1 MRAVITA
8 VGHFVSDR
16 KLTNNEIEK
25 MVDTNDDWIISRTGI
40 KERRILDKGIGT
52 SYMAVKAANQVLEQK
67 NISAQELDL
76 IIVATVTPDMLVPA
90 TVAFVQKE
98 LNATNCWGFDL
109 NGGCTGFVCALA
121 TASQFIETG
130 KCQKVLVIG
139 SDKMS
144 AITDYEDRNTCIL
157 FGDAAGA
164 VLIEPLQDENYG
176 IMDFMLHLN
185 GEGHKYLNIP
195 AGGSLEPASHK
206 TVDNKMHYLRQDG
219 RAVFKQAV
227 THMASVTEKI
237 MKKYDFTGKDIKFL
251 IPHQANYRIIDAV
264 AKKLKLD
271 KNQVIINIEKYG
283 NTTAASI
290 PLALSE
296 ANMEKK

>member
-1 MRAVITA
+1 
-8 VGHFVSDR
+8 
-16 KLTNNEIEK
+16 
-25 MVDTNDDWIISRTGI
+25 
-40 KERRILDKGIGT
+40 
-52 SYMAVKAANQVLEQK
+52 
-67 NISAQELDL
+67 
-76 IIVATVTPDMLVPA
+76 MLVPA

-219 RAVFKQAV
+219 
-227 THMASVTEKI
+227 
-237 MKKYDFTGKDIKFL
+237 
-251 IPHQANYRIIDAV
+251 
-264 AKKLKLD
+264 
-271 KNQVIINIEKYG
+271 
-283 NTTAASI
+283 
-290 PLALSE
+290 
-296 ANMEKK
+296 